1 MPNKTRSNLT
11 VWNSS
16 RINKVLSTTIVIYAI
31 EIGKGYQCFKENT
44 LVYDHLND
52 AILHAKSDRLC
63 VNHTMKD
70 LVSIK
75 ETGRF
80 LSVFNIL
87 FYFNAMCLNEN
98 LHAYESNALNLLM

>member
-87 FYFNAMCLNEN
+87 FISTQCVSMKIFM
-98 LHAYESNALNLLM
+98 LMKVTP